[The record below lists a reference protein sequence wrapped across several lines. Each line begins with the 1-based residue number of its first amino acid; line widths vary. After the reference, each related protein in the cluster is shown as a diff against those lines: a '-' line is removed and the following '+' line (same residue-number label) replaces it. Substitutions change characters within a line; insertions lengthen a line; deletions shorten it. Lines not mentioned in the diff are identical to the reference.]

1 MAGKARVRIY
11 PEQVP
16 DVAADPNY
24 LLQEGFEKRL
34 AEYRRGD
41 FGFCGVRAVA
51 EIEFPASD
59 GWVIVGRLESP
70 GVWGI
75 EDDNG
80 RDYLA
85 EVFEGEKAVLLEL
98 IASLR
103 EFELVP

>member
-16 DVAADPNY
+16 DVAANPNY

-51 EIEFPASD
+51 EIEFPSSD

-75 EDDNG
+75 EDDSG
-80 RDYLA
+80 RDYLT
-85 EVFEGEKAVLLEL
+85 EVFEAEKAILLEL
-98 IASLR
+98 FASLR

>member
-16 DVAADPNY
+16 DNDTDTSY
-24 LLQEGFEKRL
+24 LKGERL
-34 AEYRRGD
+34 AQYRRSD

-51 EIEFPASD
+51 EIEFQSSD

-75 EDDNG
+75 EDERS

-85 EVFEGEKAVLLEL
+85 AVFEDEKAVLLEL

-103 EFELVP
+103 EFELMP

>member
-16 DVAADPNY
+16 DNDADASY

-34 AEYRRGD
+34 AEYLRGD
-41 FGFCGVRAVA
+41 FGLCGMRAVA
-51 EIEFPASD
+51 EIEFPSSD

-75 EDDNG
+75 EDDSV

-85 EVFEGEKAVLLEL
+85 EVFEAEKAILLEL
-98 IASLR
+98 FASLR
-103 EFELVP
+103 EFELVS

>member
-1 MAGKARVRIY
+1 MTTTSKARVRIY

-16 DVAADPNY
+16 DNDADTSY
-24 LLQEGFEKRL
+24 LKGERL
-34 AEYRRGD
+34 AQYRRGD

-51 EIEFPASD
+51 EIEFPSSD

-75 EDDNG
+75 EDDSS

-85 EVFEGEKAVLLEL
+85 AVFEDEKAVLLEL

-103 EFELVP
+103 EFELMP

>member
-16 DVAADPNY
+16 DDDADASY

-75 EDDNG
+75 EDDSS

-85 EVFEGEKAVLLEL
+85 AVFEDEKAVLLEL

-103 EFELVP
+103 DFELVP

>member
-41 FGFCGVRAVA
+41 FGFCGMRAVA
-51 EIEFPASD
+51 EIEFPSSD

-85 EVFEGEKAVLLEL
+85 EVFEAEKAVLLEL

>member
-16 DVAADPNY
+16 DDDADASY
-24 LLQEGFEKRL
+24 LKGERL
-34 AEYRRGD
+34 AQYRRGD

-51 EIEFPASD
+51 EIEFPSSD

-75 EDDNG
+75 EDDSEP
-80 RDYLA
+80 DYFA
-85 EVFEGEKAVLLEL
+85 EVFEQEKAVLLEL

-103 EFELVP
+103 EFELVS

>member
-16 DVAADPNY
+16 DDDADASY
-24 LLQEGFEKRL
+24 LLQKGFEKRL

-51 EIEFPASD
+51 EIEFPSSD

-75 EDDNG
+75 EDDSG
-80 RDYLA
+80 RGYLV
-85 EVFEGEKAVLLEL
+85 EVFEQEKAVLLEL

-103 EFELVP
+103 EPELVP

>member
-16 DVAADPNY
+16 DNDADASH
-24 LLQEGFEKRL
+24 LEAKRL
-34 AEYRRGD
+34 AQYRRGD

-51 EIEFPASD
+51 EIEFPSSD

-75 EDDNG
+75 EDDSV

-85 EVFEGEKAVLLEL
+85 EVFEAEKAILLEL
-98 IASLR
+98 FASLC

>member
-16 DVAADPNY
+16 DVAANPNY

-51 EIEFPASD
+51 EIEFPSSD

-70 GVWGI
+70 GLWGI
-75 EDDNG
+75 EDDSG

-85 EVFEGEKAVLLEL
+85 EVFEAERGPARTD
-98 IASLR
+98 R
-103 EFELVP
+103 EPS